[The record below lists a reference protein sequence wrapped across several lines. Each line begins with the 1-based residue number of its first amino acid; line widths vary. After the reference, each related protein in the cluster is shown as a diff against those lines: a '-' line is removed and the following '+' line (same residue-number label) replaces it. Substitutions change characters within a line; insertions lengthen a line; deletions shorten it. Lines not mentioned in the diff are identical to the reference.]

1 MKRICFICH
10 GNICRSTM
18 AEFVLKD
25 MVKKLNLEGYTIES
39 RATSYEEIG
48 NDTHYGTK
56 EILRKYNIPFNKR
69 KAIHLEAT
77 DYSKYDYFIGMDSA
91 NIRNSMKILESG
103 NNTKIFRFLD
113 ITDEPR
119 DISDPWYTG
128 NFEQTYQEVLKASKA
143 LVNKLEGI

>member
-25 MVKKLNLEGYTIES
+25 MVKRLNLEGYTIES

-91 NIRNSMKILESG
+91 NIRNSMKILERE

-128 NFEQTYQEVLKASKA
+128 NFEQTYQDVLKASKA